1 MTENRLFFINLILKS
16 LKNGSARVAVIA
28 ISIMLGASVCAAF
41 INVYLDIDAKV
52 SRELKS
58 YGANLV
64 ITPANGG
71 EFMSESGL
79 DKDMKKVIKTVLGY
93 SGYLF
98 TQASIGTTEAIIMG
112 VKFSSLKR
120 TKPFLEIKEGDY
132 INFDFDDKNVLIGT
146 DLAKQSGFKAGDEI
160 ELRALGS
167 SDVIKVRIKGIVASG
182 DKEDALL
189 ITSLNLAQKLAKK
202 PDMINYADAVILG
215 DFDEV
220 KAISQKLS
228 NKEISAKIIAKIS
241 KQEGYVLAK
250 IKLLMALVSFVI
262 LLITSLCVNTTLS
275 AILLARSKEIAL
287 LRALGASKK
296 NILNLFSAEIFM
308 LAFSFAIIGS
318 LLGYGLAQILGE
330 AIFNAHIDF
339 RFMSVPIAT
348 ILALGFATLAAIY
361 PLRRAL
367 KLNMADILR
376 GE

>member
-1 MTENRLFFINLILKS
+1 MTENRLFFINFNPKKP
-16 LKNGSARVAVIA
+16 KNGSARVAVIA

>member
-16 LKNGSARVAVIA
+16 LKNGSTRVAVIA
-28 ISIMLGASVCAAF
+28 VSIMLGASVCAAF

-52 SRELKS
+52 SKELKS

-64 ITPANGG
+64 LTPANAS
-71 EFMSESGL
+71 ELMSESDL
-79 DKDMKKVIKTVLGY
+79 DKDIKKAGSAIIGY

-112 VKFSSLKR
+112 AKFSSLKK
-120 TKPFLEIKEGDY
+120 TKPFLDIKDGSY

-146 DLAKQSGFKAGDEI
+146 DLAKQSGFKVGDEI
-160 ELRALGS
+160 EIRPLGNS
-167 SDVIKVRIKGIVASG
+167 QIIKVRIKGIVASG

-189 ITSLNLAQKLAKK
+189 ITSLSLAQKLAQK
-202 PDMINYADAVILG
+202 PDTINYADAVVLG
-215 DFDEV
+215 DFNEV
-220 KAISQKLS
+220 KNIAQNLS
-228 NKEISAKIIAKIS
+228 NQEISAKVIAKIS
-241 KQEGYVLAK
+241 KQEGYVLNK

-275 AILLARSKEIAL
+275 AILLARSREIAL

-296 NILNLFSAEIFM
+296 NILSLFSAEIFV
-308 LAFSFAIIGS
+308 LAFSFALIGS
-318 LLGYGLAQILGE
+318 LLGYALAQILGE
-330 AIFNAHIDF
+330 VIFNASIDF
-339 RFMSVPIAT
+339 RIASVPIAT
-348 ILALGFATLAAIY
+348 FIALGFAALAAIY

-367 KLNMADILR
+367 RLNMADILR

>member
-1 MTENRLFFINLILKS
+1 MTENRFFINLILKS

-64 ITPANGG
+64 LTPANGG
-71 EFMSESGL
+71 EFMSESKL
-79 DKDMKKVIKTVLGY
+79 DKDMKKAGKMALGY

-98 TQASIGTTEAIIMG
+98 AQASIGTTDAIVMG
-112 VKFSSLKR
+112 ARFSSLKK
-120 TKPFLEIKEGDY
+120 TKPFLDLKEGSY
-132 INFDFDDKNVLIGT
+132 INFDFDDKNILIGT
-146 DLAKQSGFKAGDEI
+146 DLAKQSGFKVGDEI
-160 ELRALGS
+160 ELRTNGS
-167 SDVIKVRIKGIVASG
+167 NEIIKVRVKGIVASG

-189 ITSLNLAQKLAKK
+189 ITSLSLAQKLAKK
-202 PDMINYADAVILG
+202 PDTLNYADAVILG

-220 KAISQKLS
+220 KQIAQKLS
-228 NKEISAKIIAKIS
+228 NTKISAKVIAKIS

-275 AILLARSKEIAL
+275 TILLARSREIAL

-296 NILNLFSAEIFM
+296 DILSLFSAEIFV
-308 LAFSFAIIGS
+308 LAFSFALIGS
-318 LLGYGLAQILGE
+318 GLGYILAQFLGE
-330 AIFNAHIDF
+330 AIFSAHIDF
-339 RFMSVPIAT
+339 RVASMPIAT
-348 ILALGFATLAAIY
+348 LLALGFAGLAAIY

-367 KLNMADILR
+367 RLNMADILR